1 MITTPISRSAKGLTL
16 RLSQIEIPQAAR
28 PYNAAAVVELSR
40 SIAAIGL
47 QSAPTVIERDG
58 CFVLVAGRH
67 RIEALKMLHVD
78 SVLVRLV
85 DFDDVE
91 ARMWTISENLFR
103 AELTVGQR
111 AEQVA
116 EYAKLAAEKRD
127 VQSGQVAQN
136 ESKREDGRGHR
147 HEGGDSLAARDL
159 GITREDVRRAKT
171 IAALPEQTKQAA
183 REAGLDDNQSA
194 LLKAARA
201 PTAEAQIAVLA
212 EIKERGRVADDAPPP
227 GPDDY
232 GHEPPEEPPPAV
244 GAIERQRPTDAKP
257 LRNLVGISGGELVR
271 WIKITTPN
279 DRPHVIR
286 VLEMA
291 AAILRDELDGGP
303 SPAVAQ
309 EPPDELSAATAFL
322 KAQLADGPRRSFDV
336 EAAADSAGISI
347 EDLARARTRLG
358 VISTQLPGNPR
369 RWRLP
374 QHQGK

>member
-1 MITTPISRSAKGLTL
+1 MNAVAAMTTTTVSRSSKGLTL
-16 RLSQIEIPQAAR
+16 RLGQIEIPSTAR
-28 PYNAAAVVELSR
+28 PYNATAVVELSR

-58 CFVLVAGRH
+58 RFVLVAGRH

-116 EYAKLAAEKRD
+116 EYAKLSAEKRD
-127 VQSGQVAQN
+127 AEKPGQVAQV
-136 ESKREDGRGHR
+136 SGGRGK
-147 HEGGDSLAARDL
+147 EGGNSLAARDL
-159 GITREDVRRAKT
+159 GITREEVRRAKT
-171 IAALPEQTKQAA
+171 IAALPEQTKKAA
-183 REAGLDDNQSA
+183 RDAGLDDNQSA
-194 LLKAARA
+194 LLKAAKA
-201 PTAEAQIAVLA
+201 PTPEAQIAVLA
-212 EIKERGRVADDAPPP
+212 EIKERGRVADGAPPP

-232 GHEPPEEPPPAV
+232 RHEGPTASPPAF
-244 GAIERQRPTDAKP
+244 ASSEQARPAGAKP
-257 LRNLVGISGGELVR
+257 LRDLVGISGGEFAR

-291 AAILRDELDGGP
+291 AGILRDELEAGCNADPLGTGLAMVDG
-303 SPAVAQ
+303 
-309 EPPDELSAATAFL
+309 SA
-322 KAQLADGPRRSFDV
+322 P
-336 EAAADSAGISI
+336 
-347 EDLARARTRLG
+347 
-358 VISTQLPGNPR
+358 
-369 RWRLP
+369 
-374 QHQGK
+374 

>member
-1 MITTPISRSAKGLTL
+1 MNAVVRPAKHVFLPIDEID
-16 RLSQIEIPQAAR
+16 LSHTIR
-28 PYNAAAVVELSR
+28 PYNAAVVAELAQ
-40 SIAAIGL
+40 SIRAIGL
-47 QSAPTVIERDG
+47 QSAPTVIEREG
-58 CFVLVAGRH
+58 RFILVAGRH
-67 RIEALKMLHVD
+67 RIEALKMLHVE

-103 AELTVGQR
+103 AELTISQR

-183 REAGLDDNQSA
+183 RDAGLDDNQSA

-201 PTAEAQIAVLA
+201 ATAEAQIAVLA
-212 EIKERGRVADDAPPP
+212 GIRERGRVADDASPAPE
-227 GPDDY
+227 GQDY
-232 GHEPPEEPPPAV
+232 GRGPAEALQPPASSGNVDKPPPA
-244 GAIERQRPTDAKP
+244 GAKP
-257 LRNLVGISGGELVR
+257 LRDLVSISGGELVR

-291 AAILRDELDGGP
+291 AAILRDELEGLATGSRD
-303 SPAVAQ
+303 AVDVQAR
-309 EPPDELSAATAFL
+309 DEV
-322 KAQLADGPRRSFDV
+322 DEERYR
-336 EAAADSAGISI
+336 
-347 EDLARARTRLG
+347 
-358 VISTQLPGNPR
+358 
-369 RWRLP
+369 
-374 QHQGK
+374 

>member
-1 MITTPISRSAKGLTL
+1 
-16 RLSQIEIPQAAR
+16 
-28 PYNAAAVVELSR
+28 
-40 SIAAIGL
+40 
-47 QSAPTVIERDG
+47 
-58 CFVLVAGRH
+58 
-67 RIEALKMLHVD
+67 MLHVE

-103 AELTVGQR
+103 AELTISQR

-127 VQSGQVAQN
+127 VQSEQVAQN
-136 ESKREDGRGHR
+136 KSKREDGRGHR

-159 GITREDVRRAKT
+159 GITREEVRRAKT

-183 REAGLDDNQSA
+183 RDAGLDDNQSA

-212 EIKERGRVADDAPPP
+212 GIRERGRVADDAPQPP
-227 GPDDY
+227 ANSGNVDK
-232 GHEPPEEPPPAV
+232 PPPA
-244 GAIERQRPTDAKP
+244 GAKP
-257 LRNLVGISGGELVR
+257 LRDLVGISGGELAR

-291 AAILRDELDGGP
+291 AAILRDEFEGL
-303 SPAVAQ
+303 
-309 EPPDELSAATAFL
+309 AT
-322 KAQLADGPRRSFDV
+322 GSRGVIDV
-336 EAAADSAGISI
+336 EARDEVDA
-347 EDLARARTRLG
+347 ERYR
-358 VISTQLPGNPR
+358 
-369 RWRLP
+369 
-374 QHQGK
+374 

>member
-1 MITTPISRSAKGLTL
+1 MSLLMTTAAISRSAKGLTL
-16 RLSQIEIPQAAR
+16 LLSQIEIPSTAR
-28 PYNAAAVVELSR
+28 PYNATAVVELSR

-47 QSAPTVIERDG
+47 QSAPTVIKREGR
-58 CFVLVAGRH
+58 FILVAGRH
-67 RIEALKMLHVD
+67 RFEALRMIHVE

-103 AELTVGQR
+103 AELTISQR

-116 EYAKLAAEKRD
+116 EYAQLAAEKRD

-183 REAGLDDNQSA
+183 RDAGLDDNQAA

-212 EIKERGRVADDAPPP
+212 GIRKRGRVDYAPLASGVYGREPAEAPQPP
-227 GPDDY
+227 ASSGNVDK
-232 GHEPPEEPPPAV
+232 PPPA
-244 GAIERQRPTDAKP
+244 GAKP
-257 LRNLVGISGGELVR
+257 LRDLVGISGGELAR

-291 AAILRDELDGGP
+291 AAILCDELEGR
-303 SPAVAQ
+303 
-309 EPPDELSAATAFL
+309 ATGSRDAI
-322 KAQLADGPRRSFDV
+322 DV
-336 EAAADSAGISI
+336 EARDEVDA
-347 EDLARARTRLG
+347 ERYR
-358 VISTQLPGNPR
+358 
-369 RWRLP
+369 
-374 QHQGK
+374 

>member
-1 MITTPISRSAKGLTL
+1 MSLLMTTAAISRSAKGLTL
-16 RLSQIEIPQAAR
+16 LLSQIEIPSTAR
-28 PYNAAAVVELSR
+28 PYNATAVVELSR

-47 QSAPTVIERDG
+47 QSAPTVIKREGR
-58 CFVLVAGRH
+58 FILVAGRH
-67 RIEALKMLHVD
+67 RFEALRMIHVE

-103 AELTVGQR
+103 AELTISQR

-116 EYAKLAAEKRD
+116 EYAQLAAEKRD

-183 REAGLDDNQSA
+183 RDAGLDDNQSA

-212 EIKERGRVADDAPPP
+212 GIRDEVELPTTPRRRPSLRTM
-227 GPDDY
+227 
-232 GHEPPEEPPPAV
+232 AV
-244 GAIERQRPTDAKP
+244 GPPRHRSRRRLLATSISHRRRAQSRYAIS
-257 LRNLVGISGGELVR
+257 SG
-271 WIKITTPN
+271 
-279 DRPHVIR
+279 
-286 VLEMA
+286 
-291 AAILRDELDGGP
+291 
-303 SPAVAQ
+303 
-309 EPPDELSAATAFL
+309 
-322 KAQLADGPRRSFDV
+322 
-336 EAAADSAGISI
+336 SAGASLPVGSRSRRQTIG
-347 EDLARARTRLG
+347 RT
-358 VISTQLPGNPR
+358 SSAWS
-369 RWRLP
+369 RWRR
-374 QHQGK
+374 G